1 MSAQQISV
9 LQETDKEM
17 WKTILSYDTTTF
29 TFTTIHNNNET
40 CFIRILIL
48 LVLDLVVRLL

>member
-17 WKTILSYDTTTF
+17 WKTILSYGTTTF
-29 TFTTIHNNNET
+29 TNINNNDT
-40 CFIRILIL
+40 SFIRILIL
-48 LVLDLVVRLL
+48 LVLDLVVCLL